1 MAGDDDAVTRT
12 RIRELVVV
20 HDAACAPCSRIAQEL
35 PGCVRVRVRARSCR
49 EPRLAEIYPNLPAAV
64 AGCRTPAVG
73 VLRTDGQ
80 VRWWTGM
87 SGVVGLAPVLR
98 PRALPA
104 AVRLLR
110 AAATAGR

>member
-1 MAGDDDAVTRT
+1 MART

-20 HDAACAPCSRIAQEL
+20 HDAACAPCSRIARDL
-35 PGCVRVRVRARSCR
+35 PGCVRVRVRSRSCR
-49 EPRLAEIYPNLPAAV
+49 EPRLAEIYPNLPATV
-64 AGCRTPAVG
+64 AECGTPAVG

-87 SGVVGLAPVLR
+87 RGVIGIVPVLR
-98 PRALPA
+98 PGALPT

-110 AAATAGR
+110 EAGAR